1 MLRHFEMIYIC
12 LFFLTALLLFM
23 GFGEL
28 WHSLRSPVKH
38 LALIYGELVHYRSC
52 NLLHCLALVRK
63 HSAVSVLGRSVG
75 GSLCGCV
82 MAEHALQ
89 EEGLGSP
96 QNAGSTLMTLG
107 YLLCRNHR

>member
-38 LALIYGELVHYRSC
+38 LALIYGELVRYRSC
-52 NLLHCLALVRK
+52 NLLRCLALARK
-63 HSAVSVLGRSVG
+63 RSAVDALGSSVG
-75 GSLCGCV
+75 G
-82 MAEHALQ
+82 
-89 EEGLGSP
+89 
-96 QNAGSTLMTLG
+96 
-107 YLLCRNHR
+107 